1 MCGIAGGFG
10 LRLPAIDA
18 MVSGMA
24 HRGPDDSGIFRS
36 GDRLLGMTRLAIIDI
51 GAGGHQ
57 PMVWGENEV
66 ALVFNGEI
74 YNHRIL
80 RCELEARGRRFVSHS
95 DTEVVLQLYLEHGEG
110 FVTRLKGMFAIA
122 VYDRRGG
129 HGREKLLLARDQLGI
144 KPLVFSRIEGG
155 IVFASEIR
163 SLLASGLVPVRLNPE
178 AVRQLLVRGAVSQP
192 ATILSSVEMLMPG
205 HLMTVTAAGIRTEQF
220 WRMAT
225 SRRPEISRLSY
236 LDQVAAVR
244 SELERI
250 VAEQLVADVPLGA
263 FLSGGLDSS
272 LLVAMM
278 AARKS
283 DPIRTFSIGFG
294 GEGADL
300 DETADSAL
308 VAKYLGTHH
317 SRVEIGE
324 DDVANGLPAFVQALG
339 QPSVDGLNSWFVSGI
354 CAADVKVAIS
364 GTGGDEL
371 FAGYPWFRLMNEF
384 VEGPKTVHRGGV
396 SGFLRKVLGRAS
408 GAPQGMDQSEKDL
421 FEKDLPERF
430 VAHFAAQY
438 RHFNPSLASDLLGQS
453 AQAVLR
459 GDVEDLGRADTLRD
473 ADVLGRTS
481 ALCLNSYT
489 LNQLLRD
496 IDGTSMAHSL
506 EVRVPFLDPDLA
518 DLALSLPVESRLG
531 PESGN
536 SANGSYRALGTKRI
550 LLDVAAGLL
559 PDELGSR
566 PKRGFSMPLDRWLR
580 GKLRPVLED
589 TVRSLSSD
597 VAAIIDQKSAS
608 RTVDRFLKG
617 EAHWGQ
623 PWLLMI
629 LDLWSRSVAN
639 HSSRAA
645 LEVRRIPLPQPAP
658 ALHRQ

>member
-36 GDRLLGMTRLAIIDI
+36 DNCLLGMTRLAIIDI

-57 PMVWGENEV
+57 PMVWGDNEV

-74 YNHRIL
+74 YNYRLL
-80 RCELEARGRRFVSHS
+80 RSELETRGRKFVSHS
-95 DTEVVLQLYLEHGEG
+95 DTEVVLQLYLEHGEE
-110 FVTRLKGMFAIA
+110 FVSRLKGMFAIA

-129 HGREKLLLARDQLGI
+129 HGREKLLLARDQFGI
-144 KPLVFSRIEGG
+144 KPLVFSRVEDSL
-155 IVFASEIR
+155 VFASEIR

-192 ATILSSVEMLMPG
+192 ATILSGVEMLMPG
-205 HLMTVTAAGIRTEQF
+205 HLMTVTAAGVRTEQF
-220 WRMAT
+220 WSMAT
-225 SRRPEISRLSY
+225 NRRPEISRLPYS
-236 LDQVAAVR
+236 DQVAAVR

-300 DETADSAL
+300 DETADAAL

-317 SRVEIGE
+317 SRFEIGE
-324 DDVANGLPAFVQALG
+324 DDVANDLPAFVQALG

-371 FAGYPWFRLMNEF
+371 FAGYPWFRSMNEF
-384 VEGPKTVHRGGV
+384 VEGPKVVHRAGV
-396 SGFLRKVLGRAS
+396 SGLLRKILGGAS
-408 GAPQGMDQSEKDL
+408 GQDVDQ
-421 FEKDLPERF
+421 KDLPDSF
-430 VAHFAAQY
+430 VAHFAVQY
-438 RHFNPSLASDLLGQS
+438 RHFSPSLAGDLLGQS
-453 AQAVLR
+453 AQDVLR
-459 GDVEDLGRADTLRD
+459 GDVEDIGRADTLHD

-531 PESGN
+531 PESG
-536 SANGSYRALGTKRI
+536 SVPNGSYRALGTKRI
-550 LLDVAAGLL
+550 LLDAAAGLL
-559 PDELGSR
+559 PEELGSR

-597 VAAIIDQKSAS
+597 VAAIIDQISAS
-608 RTVDRFLKG
+608 RTIDRFLKG

-629 LDLWSRSVAN
+629 LDLWSRSVAD
-639 HSSRAA
+639 HSSRASADARMISSQQPTA
-645 LEVRRIPLPQPAP
+645 L
-658 ALHRQ
+658 ALHRP